1 MKKLVVL
8 MAVIALTFVG
18 CKSDETPTY
27 VSEFDLAETEYEDTY
42 SFPEPTI
49 QIKVTRSS
57 RGEKT
62 EFVIGPDVYDIEDT
76 SVRPITKWFYDLELT
91 KCKKAPKISDENI
104 YYDFV
109 VDEKSGFGYYEEG
122 EKAYVFVED
131 RCYMV
136 ENPSSPPLE

>member
-18 CKSDETPTY
+18 CKSDETPAY

-76 SVRPITKWFYDLELT
+76 SVRPITKWFYDLELRSVY
-91 KCKKAPKISDENI
+91 KELHA
-104 YYDFV
+104 
-109 VDEKSGFGYYEEG
+109 
-122 EKAYVFVED
+122 D
-131 RCYMV
+131 RETGC
-136 ENPSSPPLE
+136 

>member
-18 CKSDETPTY
+18 CKSDETPAY

-57 RGEKT
+57 RGEKR
-62 EFVIGPDVYDIEDT
+62 
-76 SVRPITKWFYDLELT
+76 SL
-91 KCKKAPKISDENI
+91 
-104 YYDFV
+104 
-109 VDEKSGFGYYEEG
+109 
-122 EKAYVFVED
+122 
-131 RCYMV
+131 
-136 ENPSSPPLE
+136 